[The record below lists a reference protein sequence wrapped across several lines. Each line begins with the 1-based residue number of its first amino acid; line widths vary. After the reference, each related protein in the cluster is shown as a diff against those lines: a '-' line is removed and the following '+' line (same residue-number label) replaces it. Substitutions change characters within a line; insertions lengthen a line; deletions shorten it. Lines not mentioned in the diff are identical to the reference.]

1 MEPVGI
7 HRGSDVVTA
16 VLRELPEYVFPFL
29 AAVLFHELGHL
40 AGSIPVGV
48 PLRRFGMGLTGLRM
62 EFAMEQVSFRQE
74 LAVLLSGSL
83 MGLFT
88 LLWIRNP
95 AYRLWALV
103 LNTTNLLPVRGLDGG
118 RILYCLLH
126 RYMEGDRADR
136 ICRVVSGFCGV
147 LFWMGGMW
155 MVLRAGGSVTWMLCG
170 MVLAAGEIR
179 SQK

>member
-1 MEPVGI
+1 MGI
-7 HRGSDVVTA
+7 HRGSDVVAA
-16 VLRELPEYVFPFL
+16 VLNGFWENILPFL
-29 AAVLFHELGHL
+29 AAVFFHEMGHV
-40 AGSIPVGV
+40 AGSIPAGV
-48 PLRRFGMGLTGLRM
+48 PLRRFGVGLTGLRL
-62 EFAMEQVSFRQE
+62 EFAMEQVSYRQE
-74 LAVLLSGSL
+74 LIVLLSGSL
-83 MGLFT
+83 FGLST

-95 AYRLWALV
+95 VYRLWALV
-103 LNTTNLLPVRGLDGG
+103 LNTANFLPVRGLDGG

-126 RYMEGDRADR
+126 RYLEGDSADR
-136 ICRVVSGFCGV
+136 ICRAVSGVCGI